1 MNSLPEASVECAV
14 GKCAPVCGDMLP
26 ECLGKGRAGE
36 LAVAERA
43 ARERGVVE
51 YAVGEVTTI
60 EGDIGEKRT
69 GEVAI
74 KELAVGDAAT
84 GNLKFDE
91 FRFRSMEPTQFNGF
105 ERSTVGIAKNVQ
117 RQFVEGSD
125 YARRSQLV
133 RR

>member
-1 MNSLPEASVECAV
+1 
-14 GKCAPVCGDMLP
+14 MLP
-26 ECLGKGRAGE
+26 ERLGKGRPGE

-43 ARERGVVE
+43 ARECGAVE

-74 KELAVGDAAT
+74 KELAFGEAAT

-91 FRFRSMEPTQFNGF
+91 FHFRSMESAQFNGF
-105 ERSTVGIAKNVQ
+105 ECSTVGIAENVQ
-117 RQFVEGSD
+117 GHLIERGG
-125 YARRSQLV
+125 YARCGQLA